1 MEMDGKRDVEAVGEG
16 DVRPLRPGIGEQAPD
31 LHHPERPSEELVDAS
46 PGLLGGEDA
55 VEIPAAKHCPA
66 LGEEVVRD
74 PGHGVVGQQPPQGTS
89 TLGVDDQLYTG
100 GGVDDDGGHA
110 SPVLRR
116 SESVSTARTGRWRGS
131 PLCRRSS
138 QARNAS
144 GVTGSSGFVTTTAGS
159 EGDGAA
165 WLSTLQEYP

>member
-1 MEMDGKRDVEAVGEG
+1 MSGKRDVETIGEG
-16 DVRPLRPGIGEQAPD
+16 DVRPLRSGVGKQTSN
-31 LHHPERPSEELVDAS
+31 LHHPERPSEEFVDAML
-46 PGLLGGEDA
+46 GLPAGEDA
-55 VEIPAAKHCPA
+55 VEIPAAKHGPA

-74 PGHGVVGQQPPQGTS
+74 PGHGVVGQQLPQGAS
-89 TLGVDDQLYTG
+89 ALGVDDQLYTG
-100 GGVDDDGGHA
+100 GGVDDERGDA

-116 SESVSTARTGRWRGS
+116 SASVSTARTGRRRGS

-144 GVTGSSGFVTTTAGS
+144 GVTASSGLVTTTAGS

-165 WLSTLQEYP
+165 